1 LPALQILNNLALDVE
16 TGSKMNPNSAVIVPV
31 DKLAQA
37 EEYILSKV
45 QNVPDTAVVL
55 GSGLGYFANQLTP
68 NVTFNNRDIPYFPQ
82 PTVAGHEGKVIFGS
96 IKNANLIAIQGRSH
110 YYEGKTFSEITFY
123 VHLLS
128 RLGVK
133 NLVLTNAAGGINLVL
148 KPGNLVLLKDYINF
162 TQLEVLPAEQIPQQI
177 FSERLATIAKS
188 VATELKINLSEGI
201 YCWTTGPSYETHTE
215 VQIIRDLGADVV
227 GMSTVPEL
235 LVGAYLG
242 LNILGISLVT
252 NLAAGIGATP
262 LTHAEVQAVADEIKK
277 PYSKFMSALIHK
289 IITSET

>member
-1 LPALQILNNLALDVE
+1 M
-16 TGSKMNPNSAVIVPV
+16 KPNSDVIAPAE
-31 DKLAQA
+31 KLAQA
-37 EEYILSKV
+37 GEYILSKI

-68 NVTFNNRDIPYFPQ
+68 NVTLNNSDIPNFPQ
-82 PTVAGHEGKVIFGS
+82 PTVVGHEGKIIFGS
-96 IKNANLIAIQGRSH
+96 IKRANLIAIQGRSH

-123 VHLLS
+123 VQLLS

-133 NLVLTNAAGGINLVL
+133 NLVLTNAAGGMNPALN
-148 KPGNLVLLKDYINF
+148 PGDLVLLNDYINF
-162 TQLEVLPAEQIPQQI
+162 TQLEVLPAEQIPQKI

-188 VATELKINLSEGI
+188 VATGLKINLSEGV
-201 YCWTTGPSYETHTE
+201 YCWTTGPSYETHAE

-242 LNILGISLVT
+242 LKILGISLVT
-252 NLAAGIGATP
+252 NLAAGIGVEP
-262 LTHAEVQAVADEIKK
+262 LTHTEVQAVADEIKE

>member
-1 LPALQILNNLALDVE
+1 M
-16 TGSKMNPNSAVIVPV
+16 KPNSDIIAPI

-45 QNVPDTAVVL
+45 RNVPDTAVVL

-68 NVTFNNRDIPYFPQ
+68 NVILNNRDIPHFPQ
-82 PTVAGHEGKVIFGS
+82 PGVVGHEGKMIFGS

-123 VHLLS
+123 VQLLS

-133 NLVLTNAAGGINLVL
+133 KLVLTNAAGGMNPAL
-148 KPGNLVLLKDYINF
+148 KPGDLVLLKDYINF
-162 TQLEVLPAEQIPQQI
+162 TQLEVFPAGQIPKQP
-177 FSERLATIAKS
+177 FSESLATIAKS
-188 VATELKINLSEGI
+188 VATELKVNLTEGV
-201 YCWTTGPSYETHTE
+201 YCWTTGPSYETHAE

-235 LVGAYLG
+235 LVGAYLD
-242 LNILGISLVT
+242 LHILGISLVT

-262 LTHAEVQAVADEIKK
+262 LTHAEVRAVADEIKE
-277 PYSKFMSALIHK
+277 PYSEFMSALMHK
-289 IITSET
+289 IITNEA

>member
-1 LPALQILNNLALDVE
+1 M
-16 TGSKMNPNSAVIVPV
+16 KPNSNVIASV

-68 NVTFNNRDIPYFPQ
+68 NVILNNRDIPNFPP
-82 PTVAGHEGKVIFGS
+82 PTVVGHEGKIIFGS
-96 IKNANLIAIQGRSH
+96 IKRANLIAIQGRSH

-123 VHLLS
+123 VQLFS

-133 NLVLTNAAGGINLVL
+133 NLVLTNAGGGMNPAL
-148 KPGNLVLLKDYINF
+148 KPGDLVLLKDYINF
-162 TQLEVLPAEQIPQQI
+162 TQLEVLPVEQIPQQI

-188 VATELKINLSEGI
+188 VATELKITLSEGV
-201 YCWTTGPSYETHTE
+201 YCWTTGPSYETHAE

-235 LVGAYLG
+235 IVGAYLG

-262 LTHAEVQAVADEIKK
+262 LTHEEVQAVADEIKE

>member
-1 LPALQILNNLALDVE
+1 M
-16 TGSKMNPNSAVIVPV
+16 KPNSAVIVPV

-68 NVTFNNRDIPYFPQ
+68 NVTLNNRDIPHFPQ
-82 PTVAGHEGKVIFGS
+82 PTVVGHEGKVIFGS

-123 VHLLS
+123 VQLLS
-128 RLGVK
+128 HLGVK
-133 NLVLTNAAGGINLVL
+133 NLVLTNAAGGMNPVL
-148 KPGNLVLLKDYINF
+148 KPGDLVLLKDYINF

-188 VATELKINLSEGI
+188 VATELKINLSEGV
-201 YCWTTGPSYETHTE
+201 YCWTIGPSYETHAE

-235 LVGAYLG
+235 IVGAYLG

-289 IITSET
+289 IIISET